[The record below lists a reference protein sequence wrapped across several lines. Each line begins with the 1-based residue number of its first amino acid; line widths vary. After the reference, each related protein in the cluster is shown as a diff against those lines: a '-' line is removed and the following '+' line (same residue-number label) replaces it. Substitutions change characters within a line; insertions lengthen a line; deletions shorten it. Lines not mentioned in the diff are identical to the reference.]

1 MRHDLFGE
9 HFHVVDLAV
18 DIARHRAEITLG

>member
-9 HFHVVDLAV
+9 HVHVVDLAV
-18 DIARHRAEITLG
+18 DIARHRAEITLD